1 MECQTERVECFRA
14 FRTRFMIKIGMGSH
28 IPRYDITGQG
38 QYKIMHL
45 RGLCSAVDQDDL
57 VAIPDVL
64 CDGGVEEI
72 RALRYHRDVITEVVD
87 LDTAVC

>member
-1 MECQTERVECFRA
+1 
-14 FRTRFMIKIGMGSH
+14 
-28 IPRYDITGQG
+28 
-38 QYKIMHL
+38 MHL